1 MAMLLAVLSLVWP
14 FGWLTTSALD
24 VKVSN
29 GASKLETPRSFRNG
43 SELKRALFEWNS
55 ADEVTRKR
63 LGSQWGKPGQWNV
76 SAITNMSEMFRDLRF
91 FNEEISSWDTASVMD
106 MSLMFFGA
114 TKFNQPIGDWNTSSV
129 TNMSLM
135 FGNATNFNQPIGDW
149 NTSSVTDMSGMFFE
163 ATNFNQPIGDWDTS
177 SVTDMSGM
185 FALATNFSQPIGD
198 WNTFSVTGMSF
209 MFRFATNFNQ
219 PIGDWD
225 TSSVKSM
232 SFMFRFATNFNQ
244 PIGDWDTSSVKN
256 MSFMFA
262 LATNFNQPIGDWDT
276 SSVTDMSG
284 MFFEATNFNQPIGD
298 WNTSSVTGMSFMFR
312 FATNFNQPIGDW
324 DTSSVKNMSFMFALA
339 TNFNQPIGDWDTSSV
354 KNMSF
359 MFALATNFN
368 QPIGDWDTSSVTDMK
383 GMFKESFN
391 FTQPIG
397 DWDTSSVTDVSGMFV
412 RATNFNRPLNN
423 WDVRFVRSMYG
434 MFYAA
439 VAFNQPL
446 DKWDV
451 ASVQD
456 FSSMFA
462 HTKAFNQPLI
472 SWNFTSW
479 NFHLVV
485 EEDLRNFDS
494 MFAHAKPDGCM
505 LHLTTQALGLWR
517 TRGLQLS
524 FPEAKCLSCRNQQCG
539 HSNLACVPM
548 RVDGI
553 CRPVTSGYIAL
564 GRGDWHLD
572 DAQVAAAKTFRQCSN
587 TCRAA
592 NCSVF
597 FWEDTRRCF
606 LHSTYHIPNR
616 SYNDFYM
623 GMEITHG
630 NSLAFLKE
638 RCETFSCPEG
648 STRKWN
654 VLDSVPVRADTCC
667 DCPTN
672 EMWNSTGSESHC
684 QKCEEGFKS
693 PGGSEPCLPCGPDV
707 YASKLGKCE
716 KCPWGEIPNQ
726 QRSGCDCDRPWRL
739 PVGKTCIWWHWLII
753 LSIPMV
759 SALTLLPKSV
769 IKRRRHQ
776 IQKFIDEEMEILTHL
791 AEELWDE
798 RVDTVE
804 HFTLTLRPLGW
815 TPSEVESKAQQ
826 IRAEHSR
833 CAGVSLRYLLGDF
846 AALAQSRAGKDDPTF
861 VELKESFWECEDKI
875 GQYTICPR
883 DGKLGCALVD
893 WIPKKERR
901 EQTFF
906 MSLG

>member
-1 MAMLLAVLSLVWP
+1 MAMLLAVLSLVGP

-24 VKVSN
+24 VKVLN
-29 GASKLETPRSFRNG
+29 AASKLETPRSFRNG

-55 ADEVTRKR
+55 ADEVTRKH

-106 MSLMFFGA
+106 MSFMFFG
-114 TKFNQPIGDWNTSSV
+114 
-129 TNMSLM
+129 
-135 FGNATNFNQPIGDW
+135 
-149 NTSSVTDMSGMFFE
+149 

-177 SVTDMSGM
+177 SVTKM
-185 FALATNFSQPIGD
+185 T
-198 WNTFSVTGMSF
+198 
-209 MFRFATNFNQ
+209 
-219 PIGDWD
+219 
-225 TSSVKSM
+225 
-232 SFMFRFATNFNQ
+232 
-244 PIGDWDTSSVKN
+244 
-256 MSFMFA
+256 
-262 LATNFNQPIGDWDT
+262 
-276 SSVTDMSG
+276 
-284 MFFEATNFNQPIGD
+284 
-298 WNTSSVTGMSFMFR
+298 
-312 FATNFNQPIGDW
+312 
-324 DTSSVKNMSFMFALA
+324 
-339 TNFNQPIGDWDTSSV
+339 
-354 KNMSF
+354 
-359 MFALATNFN
+359 
-368 QPIGDWDTSSVTDMK
+368 
-383 GMFKESFN
+383 
-391 FTQPIG
+391 
-397 DWDTSSVTDVSGMFV
+397 GMFV
-412 RATNFNRPLNN
+412 RATNFNQPLNN
-423 WDVRFVRSMYG
+423 WDVRFVRSMFV
-434 MFYAA
+434 MFYGA

-479 NFHLVV
+479 NFNLGVDV
-485 EEDLRNFDS
+485 ELKNFDS

-505 LHLTTQALGLWR
+505 LHLTTQALGLWHSR
-517 TRGLQLS
+517 DLQLF

-539 HSNLACVPM
+539 RSSLACVPM
-548 RVDGI
+548 SVGRI
-553 CRPVTSGYIAL
+553 CRPVTSGYVAL

-572 DAQVAAAKTFRQCSN
+572 DAQVAAATTFRQCSE

-606 LHSTYHIPNR
+606 LTHHIPNR
-616 SYNDFYM
+616 SFNYFGM
-623 GMEITHG
+623 GMGLEQIHG
-630 NSLAFLKE
+630 SSLAFIKE

-693 PGGSEPCLPCGPDV
+693 PGGSEPCLPCGPDF

-726 QRSGCDCDRPWRL
+726 QRSGCDCHIPWMV
-739 PVGKTCIWWHWLII
+739 PVGKTGKTCIWAHWLSI
-753 LSIPMV
+753 LVIPMV
-759 SALTLLPKSV
+759 SALTVLPKSV

-804 HFTLTLRPLGW
+804 HFTLTLRPFGW

-826 IRAEHSR
+826 IRADHSR

-861 VELKESFWECEDKI
+861 INLKESFWECEDKI

-906 MSLG
+906 YVSRLKTRKL